1 VKAVW
6 FRAMALQG
14 LMQIQK
20 QAAEHQLLT
29 LRDFVSSEKE
39 LPAEAQPIKIELN
52 DISFR
57 VAAQIPMKWVA
68 LGRQK
73 DSTIDIADFLR
84 RVSEAA

>member
-1 VKAVW
+1 MKAVW

-20 QAAEHQLLT
+20 QAAEHQLT